1 MSTGL
6 PGFAGKVVRQLF
18 LHSDGLFEASLV
30 VNPVIFPGADAA
42 LFTGKKKK
50 IYIYIILT
58 SEHLKTFAVLLIDRQ
73 LKCV

>member
-50 IYIYIILT
+50 NIYIYNFNFRT
-58 SEHLKTFAVLLIDRQ
+58 LKNICCTPY
-73 LKCV
+73 